1 MRHDKRRPCARCGR
15 EVAVN
20 SARPVAVF
28 VCADCRRSDPW
39 YVEKAIHGDQ
49 RLRTSALKRRE
60 ADKCATDLVEVLR
73 SLARW
78 QVFARLNHPVE
89 LDVCSACGS
98 LERADRA
105 CQVCQAR
112 RVVAA

>member
-15 EVAVN
+15 DCHVGGNTGPIVI
-20 SARPVAVF
+20 
-28 VCADCRRSDPW
+28 CTDCRRSDPW